1 MLIHST
7 NTYSAVH
14 QARDSWKGTRGESHI
29 SQFQS
34 PEIQRRPGKLM
45 LSSEEKWG
53 WSMSG
58 EKHVSERSVLS
69 ALGVEEWGV
78 NRAA

>member
-1 MLIHST
+1 
-7 NTYSAVH
+7 
-14 QARDSWKGTRGESHI
+14 
-29 SQFQS
+29 
-34 PEIQRRPGKLM
+34 M

-69 ALGVEEWGV
+69 ALGVEKWGV
-78 NRAA
+78 NRAVRTSDGEISHRHDTLKYSEIICN